1 VLMTSACR
9 SEAVTS
15 PDQVVDRLNGLVGT
29 AQRDV
34 KYARDAHVKRVV
46 HFDVVDFHG
55 SVYVI
60 ALTEAEATN
69 DPAPVEVVDS
79 PWG

>member
-1 VLMTSACR
+1 MTYACR
-9 SEAVTS
+9 SEAVTG
-15 PDQVVDRLNGLVGT
+15 PDQVVDYLNGLVGT

-34 KYARDAHVKRVV
+34 KYARDANVKRVV

-60 ALTEAEATN
+60 ALTEAETKN